1 MRLLSSATCS
11 RQRATESPLPLMR
24 TEVKIA
30 SQSLSIASC
39 SGSSGKTFFA
49 QLGMGTDATHQG
61 QALDITALT

>member
-11 RQRATESPLPLMR
+11 RQRATASPLPLMR

-39 SGSSGKTFFA
+39 SGRAGKTFFA

-61 QALDITALT
+61 FTFAIIAS